1 MMETR
6 SVEGDYSHF
15 SRAGVGMRVIQ
26 SNDQNHNRTVTT
38 TITKKYIVA
47 EPRRLLS
54 VAGAEAGI

>member
-1 MMETR
+1 
-6 SVEGDYSHF
+6 
-15 SRAGVGMRVIQ
+15 MRVIQ